1 MQYYAGG
8 GNARFDRLAKAA
20 QAGQIVPPAD
30 LRYLRKAASDI
41 TAESATGRILTYL
54 QQLYE
59 SVAETMPDFRGDDS
73 VETQVEFLDGEP
85 DPYAIQLLQRHD
97 GVDDNQSGVPA
108 VVTKKRRNLKSVV
121 IQKGMVAEQEER
133 FLPPG
138 ASMRDYWEQ
147 MQNEN
152 PAEKVSFC
160 QFWRAPCFSTAFS
173 FSFLKPIKPWHHIF
187 IVKLASH
194 VK

>member
-1 MQYYAGG
+1 M
-8 GNARFDRLAKAA
+8 
-20 QAGQIVPPAD
+20 PPAD

-73 VETQVEFLDGEP
+73 VETPAVEFLDGEP
-85 DPYAIQLLQRHD
+85 DAYAIQLLQRHD

-160 QFWRAPCFSTAFS
+160 QFWRVPCFSTAFFGFMLFES
-173 FSFLKPIKPWHHIF
+173 LKKT
-187 IVKLASH
+187 VASYLVYSKNH
-194 VK
+194 EP